1 MTYIY
6 DIETYVNY
14 FGIIFK
20 DPKTGVIKEFIIY
33 KDRNDLNKLR
43 QFILFEV
50 DWLIGYN
57 NFYFD
62 NQLLNYICSNEEIT
76 VQDIYN
82 LAYRI
87 INSRDDFWEYKYNLP
102 FKSIDLMK
110 VGNLQKS
117 LKLVAVNLK
126 WPKIQDLPIEWNN
139 AITDDQLE
147 LMHKYNLNDVEITE
161 ALYNKLLPEIKV
173 RAEAEKLYNVSLIS
187 ESDSGMANRLME
199 KFYSEATGQSKH
211 EFKKLRTERNI
222 VFFSSVVFDDIIFDD
237 HNLRELLKDIKKHV
251 YYKTQKFFNRTVSY
265 GGIKYQLGI
274 GGIHSMDTGTIFES
288 DENTELI
295 DCDIDSMYPTLIINN
310 RLKPE
315 HLDRRF
321 IAKYK
326 EVKDRRIKAKKNGD
340 KIEAATFKIVLVS
353 TWGKFKNE
361 HHWLYDPLTALQI
374 TINGQLYILMLI
386 EALTTAGFQVI
397 SANTDGLITI
407 VPKDRKNEYNRVCK
421 EWSIYTNFELEFTNY
436 TKYIRKDV
444 NNYIAVKTDGST
456 KEKGEFLLPD
466 EKSLMQGYDKPIV
479 SIALRK
485 YFLEG
490 KNIVNFIK
498 DHKDIYDFCIAKKT
512 DKKFKNEYH
521 TIKGDDIH
529 IEQIQK
535 SVRYYV
541 STRGGILYKYNEE
554 NDNYISYCANKYV
567 KIFNDYE
574 EKLFEEYE
582 IDYNYYIGETQKI
595 IDLIEDRQLKLF

>member
-1 MTYIY
+1 
-6 DIETYVNY
+6 
-14 FGIIFK
+14 
-20 DPKTGVIKEFIIY
+20 
-33 KDRNDLNKLR
+33 
-43 QFILFEV
+43 
-50 DWLIGYN
+50 
-57 NFYFD
+57 
-62 NQLLNYICSNEEIT
+62 
-76 VQDIYN
+76 
-82 LAYRI
+82 
-87 INSRDDFWEYKYNLP
+87 
-102 FKSIDLMK
+102 
-110 VGNLQKS
+110 
-117 LKLVAVNLK
+117 
-126 WPKIQDLPIEWNN
+126 
-139 AITDDQLE
+139 
-147 LMHKYNLNDVEITE
+147 
-161 ALYNKLLPEIKV
+161 
-173 RAEAEKLYNVSLIS
+173 
-187 ESDSGMANRLME
+187 
-199 KFYSEATGQSKH
+199 
-211 EFKKLRTERNI
+211 
-222 VFFSSVVFDDIIFDD
+222 
-237 HNLRELLKDIKKHV
+237 
-251 YYKTQKFFNRTVSY
+251 
-265 GGIKYQLGI
+265 
-274 GGIHSMDTGTIFES
+274 
-288 DENTELI
+288 
-295 DCDIDSMYPTLIINN
+295 MYPTLIINN